1 MYYGILFGLIIPSLV
16 VLSIIGLFN
25 LANYL
30 MSEDYENESDN

>member
-16 VLSIIGLFN
+16 VLAIIGLFS

-30 MSEDYENESDN
+30 MAEEYENESDN